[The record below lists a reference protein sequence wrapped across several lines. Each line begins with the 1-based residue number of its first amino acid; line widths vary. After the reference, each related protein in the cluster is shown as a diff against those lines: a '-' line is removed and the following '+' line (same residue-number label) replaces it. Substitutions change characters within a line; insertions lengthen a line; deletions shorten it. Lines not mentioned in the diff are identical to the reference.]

1 MKTCSR
7 RRGDYLETVERREDG
22 QIGLVSRTFD
32 TGPRAG
38 ERETV
43 EHTYAFQGEDL
54 PEMIDLIQ
62 TRKFDSEGELY
73 EIMTVEHIPRHRV
86 FRETPEEYEARMQEK
101 FEREHADEI
110 RKAAAARAVEKNL
123 EARNRTKEEAS
134 RRKELMKEEFERRA
148 AEMREARQKA
158 DKEAK
163 AALRERV
170 KSQMKQRLEA
180 RVECDLETLS
190 DL

>member
-1 MKTCSR
+1 MTTCSR
-7 RRGDYLETVERREDG
+7 RRGNYEETVTRREDG
-22 QIGLVSRTFD
+22 QISRVTRTFD
-32 TGPRAG
+32 AGPRAG

-101 FEREHADEI
+101 FEREHAGEI
-110 RKAAAARAVEKNL
+110 RRAAAAMAVEKNL
-123 EARNRTKEEAS
+123 EDRKRVKEEVA
-134 RRKELMKEEFERRA
+134 RMKESMKEEFERRA
-148 AEMREARQKA
+148 AEKREARQKSH
-158 DKEAK
+158 KEAK

-180 RVECDLETLS
+180 RVERDLEALQ